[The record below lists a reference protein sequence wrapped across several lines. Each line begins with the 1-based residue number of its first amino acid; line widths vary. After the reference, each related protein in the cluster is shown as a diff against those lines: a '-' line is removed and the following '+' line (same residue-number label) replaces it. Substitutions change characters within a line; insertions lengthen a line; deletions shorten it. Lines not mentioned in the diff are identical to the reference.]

1 MISRKNDKIAN
12 MVNIVIICKSTLFY
26 MYTKF
31 PLDMT
36 LLYNY
41 MFSIKR
47 KEIFLES
54 RTNNVN
60 LIQNMA

>member
-1 MISRKNDKIAN
+1 
-12 MVNIVIICKSTLFY
+12 MVNIVIICKSTVFY

>member
-1 MISRKNDKIAN
+1 
-12 MVNIVIICKSTLFY
+12 MVNIVIICKSTVIY